1 MKKKNGV
8 NHSMELKV
16 IIRRKSVIE
25 RLESQLKAGTKMYGK
40 QSELVTSLTDAD
52 RSRIQK
58 ELETLKGRLT
68 PRK

>member
-25 RLESQLKAGTKMYGK
+25 RLESQLKAGTKQTKTAGIVPLYD
-40 QSELVTSLTDAD
+40 TD
-52 RSRIQK
+52 RTRIQK
-58 ELETLKGRLT
+58 ELETLRNRLT
-68 PRK
+68 RNK

>member
-25 RLESQLKAGTKMYGK
+25 RLESQLKAGVKETKKGVMP
-40 QSELVTSLTDAD
+40 LTDAD
-52 RSRIQK
+52 RARIQK
-58 ELETLKGRLT
+58 ELETLRNRLT
-68 PRK
+68 RNK